1 MCYLKIRQSN
11 REVRGLAVCH
21 EYRLSWAARNCTRGE
36 GGPFE
41 FGNLLISSHREP
53 LSSSDGSVDD
63 GDDGIHC
70 VLGSAE
76 RRECGEEV
84 QGLVSEQRSTEE
96 PARHRLCAQFI
107 RDTKKKPR

>member
-63 GDDGIHC
+63 GDDGHS
-70 VLGSAE
+70 LRFGQ
-76 RRECGEEV
+76 RRTTRMWGGGPGTGVGAKVHRGACPTS
-84 QGLVSEQRSTEE
+84 LV
-96 PARHRLCAQFI
+96 CAVH
-107 RDTKKKPR
+107 